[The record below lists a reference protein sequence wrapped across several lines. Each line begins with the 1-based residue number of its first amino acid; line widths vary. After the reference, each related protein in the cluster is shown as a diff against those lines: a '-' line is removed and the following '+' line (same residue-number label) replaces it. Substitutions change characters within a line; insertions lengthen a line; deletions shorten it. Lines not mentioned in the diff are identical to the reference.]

1 MESTQLD
8 FINQLRNMNNNT
20 VINEIQESIYSNISK
35 DNEDNNDNKN
45 IELDKIHENIDLEI
59 NIVKAEIEKIK
70 EYRKLTKNKD
80 NVFNDMYI
88 IKQKEMNRLRQQRF
102 YYRNQKKILAYKK
115 SKSIKIKI
123 AKKISSD
130 ISLYINENLSINVQH
145 INISSNIERIY
156 MTSNKNDNISSTIE
170 YTDNS
175 SDTENNEPL

>member
-1 MESTQLD
+1 MGFQ
-8 FINQLRNMNNNT
+8 
-20 VINEIQESIYSNISK
+20 
-35 DNEDNNDNKN
+35 
-45 IELDKIHENIDLEI
+45 
-59 NIVKAEIEKIK
+59 
-70 EYRKLTKNKD
+70 
-80 NVFNDMYI
+80 
-88 IKQKEMNRLRQQRF
+88 
-102 YYRNQKKILAYKK
+102 YRNQKKILAYKK

>member
-45 IELDKIHENIDLEI
+45 IELDKIHESIDLEI

-88 IKQKEMNRLRQQRF
+88 IKQKEMNRLRQQHF

-145 INISSNIERIY
+145 INISSNTERIY